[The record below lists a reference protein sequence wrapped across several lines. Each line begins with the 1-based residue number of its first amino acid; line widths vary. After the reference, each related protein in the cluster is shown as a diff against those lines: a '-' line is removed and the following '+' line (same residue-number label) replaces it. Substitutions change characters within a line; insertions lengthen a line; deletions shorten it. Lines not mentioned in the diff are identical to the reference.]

1 MRYSNYLQEKE
12 RIQKDMHLAHVQLEV
27 QKLRHEEAQMNE
39 YLKQQINSASS
50 AQSEILNTEHEL
62 QVAKKELSVKQGKL
76 NQLNIKL
83 AMHLE
88 KNEVIVLIWSKPICF

>member
-1 MRYSNYLQEKE
+1 
-12 RIQKDMHLAHVQLEV
+12 
-27 QKLRHEEAQMNE
+27 MNE
-39 YLKQQINSASS
+39 YLNQQINSASS

-88 KNEVIVLIWSKPICF
+88 KNEVFMLKLRKPILF